1 MIKSFVV
8 RRRVLHFST
17 LKIGKICTLV
27 AFGMVACVSVAG
39 LRVEEKGGTFA
50 IRRDDVVLVSSLE
63 VDNGSRTNNLRQSF
77 SVLERHG
84 RVWNVWCEG
93 KDGRCRL
100 EVAERPDGAVE
111 ITMAGQV
118 GPYDRSRA
126 RKLNLFIP
134 VQSLDGRSWQAYVGD
149 GRRVKTAQGEWTA
162 GFDEQKM
169 RFLATD
175 GLVFDFNPLGAGDWA
190 SMYTAGAV
198 KGIWQVERV
207 GDRYYRFSGGSYL
220 GRAAGGF
227 TGAKIVIRPGS
238 FEDYA
243 EHHLVRQYNYPMH
256 LKSSHLLAFGANRRG
271 ACFAEGNVPFVASDG
286 LGWLSADDRQ
296 TIIGAEEGVLYS
308 CVRGRD
314 GRYRISGLPDGHY
327 VFTLEA
333 GNFTGAENRFSVSV
347 NGETIATD
355 VSVSRGTARQ
365 LSRAVHVT
373 GGAAEIV
380 LKGDYLVSAIGLQPV
395 LGDREDYSISR
406 GFWCAEG
413 FEPGAI
419 YRNSEAATPPVFRLA
434 DETYEL
440 PVPGTEADEPW
451 REPPAP
457 VELPD
462 PEQPSLAWLQKATTV
477 KTLFNSATM
486 AELDDPDDRGR
497 FIDELTKGRDYAAV
511 MTSGMHSRHTY
522 EAHLARGV
530 AALGRIADDVHR
542 RGMKLM
548 DHHDATLL
556 WNIDAGFRVL
566 LERVQELQRSRL
578 DGMPSFQLCPN
589 NPAFKET
596 YFRYLRSLIEAG
608 VDGLQLDEVCFFAD
622 RCVCAA
628 CRNRFYR
635 ETGWKVPANEL
646 DARFNDP
653 NSLLRKRWHLWRVRT
668 IANWF
673 VELRRSLKDIR
684 PDLVLNMYTTHWG
697 FTCSVPGQGSS
708 SDLLELARTVN
719 FFGTEVMPRNP
730 MLSGRAILAHRRT
743 KHLLNKD
750 YGTPVWAWFYGS
762 GHAQAYFSWALAT
775 MCGQIPL
782 LPELPPDATAVDFR
796 SFAALPAAFDRSGAE
811 PIARVA
817 LYFSAHSR
825 DWGPHWHSAA
835 EHLGTAQGLDAM
847 HVPYEVLGERS
858 LNESV
863 LSKYRVLFV
872 GAAECLSDAEIETI
886 LVFARRGGKVR
897 LGARAGTRN
906 EIGEERSVWP
916 FSAALGCAPTADE
929 GGAVVDRSC
938 GAGVLSYD
946 PTERG
951 RRFEFKELGPRDVN
965 RYDPDRSGEAA
976 FWRDLADFTKESAVW
991 QTDAPNRV
999 YTSLWRERNGDVVIH
1014 FLNAAGGEPPVGV
1027 EAPPATPD
1035 PPFPPLGRDISF
1047 TVRAGQDVVVTAV
1060 SPDFAG
1066 VRTLDSVRHGDG
1078 RITVVLP
1085 KSLIKA
1091 YTLVRLSRPKEMVK

>member
-1 MIKSFVV
+1 MQVDEKDGA
-8 RRRVLHFST
+8 FSIWQDER
-17 LKIGKICTLV
+17 LI
-27 AFGMVACVSVAG
+27 
-39 LRVEEKGGTFA
+39 
-50 IRRDDVVLVSSLE
+50 VSSLS
-63 VDNGSRTNNLRQSF
+63 VDNGSKTNELNRSF
-77 SVLERHG
+77 SVSARHG
-84 RVWNVWCEG
+84 RVWNVWCEE
-93 KDGRCRL
+93 KDGRYRL

-111 ITMAGQV
+111 ITMSGQV
-118 GPYDRSRA
+118 GPFDRFRA

-134 VQSLDGRSWQAYVGD
+134 AQLLDGRGWQAFVGD
-149 GRRVKTAQGEWTA
+149 GRRVQTAKGEWA
-162 GFDEQKM
+162 LDFSEQKM

-198 KGIWQVERV
+198 KGIWQVERA
-207 GDRYYRFSGGSYL
+207 GDRHYRFSGGSYL

-271 ACFAEGNVPFVASDG
+271 ACFAEGDVPFVASNG

-296 TIIGAEEGVLYS
+296 TIVGAEEGVLYS

-406 GFWCAEG
+406 GFWCVDG

-419 YRNSEAATPPVFRLA
+419 YRNSEAATPPLFRLA

-440 PVPGTEADEPW
+440 PVPGTETDEPW
-451 REPPAP
+451 RDPPAP

-462 PEQPSLAWLQKATTV
+462 SEQPSLAWLQKATTV
-477 KTLFNSATM
+477 KMLFNSATM
-486 AELDDPDDRGR
+486 AELDDPDDRSR
-497 FIDELTKGRDYAAV
+497 FIDELTKGRDYVAV

-522 EAHLARGV
+522 EAHLVRGV

-566 LERVQELQRSRL
+566 LERVPELQRSRL

-589 NPAFKET
+589 NPVFKET
-596 YFRYLRSLIEAG
+596 YYRYLRGLVEAG
-608 VDGLQLDEVCFFAD
+608 VDGLQLDEVEFFSD
-622 RCVCAA
+622 RCVCSA
-628 CRNRFYR
+628 CRDRFFR
-635 ETGWKVPANEL
+635 ETGWKIPANEL
-646 DARFNDP
+646 DHDFNDP

-668 IANWF
+668 VANWF
-673 VELRRSLKDIR
+673 VELRRRLMDVK
-684 PDLVLNMYTTHWG
+684 PDLVINMYTTHWG
-697 FTCSVPGQGSS
+697 FTSSIPGRGSS
-708 SDLLELARTVN
+708 HDLLELARTVN

-730 MLSGRAILAHRRT
+730 MLSGRALLAHRKT
-743 KHLLNKD
+743 KHLLNKA
-750 YGTPVWAWFYGS
+750 YGTPIWAWFYGS
-762 GHAQAYFSWALAT
+762 ARPQAYFSWALAM

-782 LPELPPDATAVDFR
+782 LPSQTSDETTPD
-796 SFAALPAAFDRSGAE
+796 FAAFAASPRAMERMGAA
-811 PIARVA
+811 PVARVA
-817 LYFSAHSR
+817 LLFSSHSR
-825 DWGPHWHSAA
+825 DWGPHWASAA
-835 EHLGTAQGLDAM
+835 EHLGTAQALEAM
-847 HVPYEVLGERS
+847 HVPYEVLGEMS
-858 LNESV
+858 LNEDA
-863 LSKYRVLFV
+863 LAKYRVLFV
-872 GAAECLSDAEIETI
+872 GASECLSDTEIATI
-886 LVFARRGGKVR
+886 RAFAQRGGKVR
-897 LGARAGTRN
+897 LGARAGARD
-906 EIGEERSVWP
+906 ELGEVRLVWP
-916 FSAALGCAPTADE
+916 FADILE
-929 GGAVVDRSC
+929 CGPVADAHGSVVEKPC
-938 GAGVLSYD
+938 GSGFVCYD

-951 RRFEFKELGPRDVN
+951 KRFEFRELGPRVIN
-965 RYDPDRSGEAA
+965 RYDPDPQQEQA
-976 FWRDLADFTKESAVW
+976 FWRELADYTKDASVW
-991 QTDAPNRV
+991 QTDAPPRV
-999 YTSLWRERNGDVVIH
+999 YTSLWRERGGGIVIH
-1014 FLNAAGGEPPVGV
+1014 FLNASGGCAPVGLV
-1027 EAPPATPD
+1027 APMATPN
-1035 PPFPPLGRDISF
+1035 PPFPPLDRDISF
-1047 TVRAGQDVVVTAV
+1047 TVRAEQDVVVTAA

-1066 VRTLDSVRHGDG
+1066 VRTLGFIRHDDG

-1085 KSLIKA
+1085 KSLMKA
-1091 YTLVRLSRPKEMVK
+1091 YTLVRISRRTGTTEQLSDDLSKPTMKGTR